1 MLYRFILPSL
11 LAMGLSLPAG
21 AQTAPA
27 PPAPPVLKKDKAIP
41 SRTDDRKQSP
51 MFVNEFEISVEWAK
65 PPKPTL
71 PNPSG
76 PTEVAKA
83 PANEPTAVWSLLS
96 QDKTLY
102 HSLSRWAQ
110 TANWQLMWEA
120 ERDFPIN
127 AQISVEGSFTVAIQ
141 MVMNSLANTDYPLQA
156 VMNHST
162 RVISIIRHQDPYAR

>member
-1 MLYRFILPSL
+1 MLFRFILSGL
-11 LAMGLSLPAG
+11 LAAGLSLPAG

-27 PPAPPVLKKDKAIP
+27 LQKDKTGSSRAIDKTNQNP
-41 SRTDDRKQSP
+41 VSD
-51 MFVNEFEISVEWAK
+51 FEISVEWAK
-65 PPKPTL
+65 PPKPSL

-76 PTEVAKA
+76 PAEAAKA
-83 PANEPTAVWSLLS
+83 SANEPTAVWALLS

-120 ERDFPIN
+120 ERDFPIQ

-141 MVMNSLANTDYPLQA
+141 MVMNSLASSDYPLQA